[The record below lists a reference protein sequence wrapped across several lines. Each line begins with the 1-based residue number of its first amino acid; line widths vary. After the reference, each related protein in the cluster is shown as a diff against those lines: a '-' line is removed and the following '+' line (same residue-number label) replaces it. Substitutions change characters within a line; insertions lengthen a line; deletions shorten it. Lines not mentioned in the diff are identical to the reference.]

1 MMTTN
6 LKVKGDWTE
15 VMNDCRNTV
24 SKEALDNAPT
34 SRFVKR
40 MLIAEHSP
48 IRDISIRWKW
58 EGIKSWIATHF
69 SRHKWECYISTQRSD
84 RTGIPRDEL
93 PQGAPVNFV
102 GEANIQ
108 QLIDTMRKR
117 LCWQA
122 STETRQYAENLKVT
136 IARHPEPEIAAIA
149 EVLVPNCVYRCG
161 CPEMECCGV
170 WKIFVDFCKENA
182 GKHPGE
188 MTIRQRYIW
197 YDDFFFTNYEE
208 RMKNSDVQ
216 STPTEGH

>member
-1 MMTTN
+1 MKTDN
-6 LKVKGDWTE
+6 LKIKGDWNE

-24 SKEALDNAPT
+24 GKEALNNAPT
-34 SRFVKR
+34 SRFIKR

-48 IRDISIRWKW
+48 IRDISIRWRW

-84 RTGIPRDEL
+84 RTGISRDEL

-117 LCWQA
+117 LCQQA
-122 STETRQYAENLKVT
+122 AAETRQYAEDLKVT
-136 IARHPEPEIAAIA
+136 IARHPEAEIAAIA
-149 EVLVPNCVYRCG
+149 EVFVPNCVYRCG
-161 CPEMECCGV
+161 CPEMEPCGV
-170 WKIFVDFCKENA
+170 WKIFADFCKENA

-197 YDDFFFTNYEE
+197 YDDFFTEYYEE
-208 RMKNSDVQ
+208 RMKKNGIS